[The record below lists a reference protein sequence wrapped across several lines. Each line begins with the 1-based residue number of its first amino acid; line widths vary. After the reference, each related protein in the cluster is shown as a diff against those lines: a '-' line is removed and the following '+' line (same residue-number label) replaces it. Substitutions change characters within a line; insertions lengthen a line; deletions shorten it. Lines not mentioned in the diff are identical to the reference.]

1 MPKISDIQTR
11 IYRDSE
17 LLENRSNKDKID
29 HVVRRLSPLVALLL
43 QINTLVTPHNLML
56 TRLNFVTMDGV
67 FDRVSPND
75 FLTYLSVLIQAINKK
90 RRISQSHHIF
100 NQLASDDVWVPFGEN
115 TDGNEN
121 LRFDPVKFATAVG
134 EAMSAAHQI
143 LTALASAPAASAP
156 AASAPAAS
164 APVSA
169 PVSAVSCNGHPF
181 SVDAASAQ
189 CMVIQTGPNA
199 YAQLDP
205 RMLYQQPVSA
215 QMMVVSCNG
224 LIRVSN
230 LTINHDYILTKP
242 GQVCVFS
249 LNPAGIIQ
257 LECRLNSATTDKDKK
272 IELRFPQT
280 PQTPEFHASVPV
292 TYPEKSKLIHFYDPS
307 VVRDPFGGFKGWN
320 LVMTYQTDSLT
331 AILTCGDNAKCIDAG
346 ERVYVVEVDVLKIS
360 MKFLKTMQNVRIH
373 GNMKLPHCPLETVV
387 AARFKTP
394 EELSESVCIMLDKL
408 GQDSTQPDLFRLPYL
423 YTLDVA
429 NNTCVKRKINHA
441 RMNRLPNEV
450 SLHYL
455 DDANYARLITQD
467 VEMMLMKNILF
478 QMTFTYGKF
487 GGEFRQCPEHSM
499 VIDFYI
505 RRPHG
510 AVGFHYDLTANFQVS
525 TLSLLYSM
533 PRDMVRPGPM
543 VAPLHLGAAVSPSTA
558 VTTFNVAR
566 NVCVVVNNVAA
577 THSTPHMATLTERGP
592 TKILFTREDNTT
604 TTREVFDFP
613 QMWVPEEFSKTIE
626 TTIKVPRSFLRLW
639 HVVYLGDAARYFL
652 SGPVSMFGNF
662 KSIVDDVIRIQNGW
676 FAANPCTCIYVGS
689 NDDIGPTTLSDAL
702 KAHKVQGKMGGR
714 QSRGPSHAPLREPS
728 RAPSGLF
735 QKLTQTNKS
744 KTYSVL
750 RATQIP
756 KVSPTRA
763 STMSSI
769 KEKIRAKLDHYKS
782 IFSNPDKNVVI
793 YLHKNSVRN
802 SATRRR
808 AASMGQL
815 SARQPSS
822 TRRRKT
828 RSAV

>member
-1 MPKISDIQTR
+1 
-11 IYRDSE
+11 
-17 LLENRSNKDKID
+17 
-29 HVVRRLSPLVALLL
+29 
-43 QINTLVTPHNLML
+43 
-56 TRLNFVTMDGV
+56 
-67 FDRVSPND
+67 
-75 FLTYLSVLIQAINKK
+75 
-90 RRISQSHHIF
+90 
-100 NQLASDDVWVPFGEN
+100 
-115 TDGNEN
+115 
-121 LRFDPVKFATAVG
+121 
-134 EAMSAAHQI
+134 
-143 LTALASAPAASAP
+143 
-156 AASAPAAS
+156 
-164 APVSA
+164 
-169 PVSAVSCNGHPF
+169 
-181 SVDAASAQ
+181 
-189 CMVIQTGPNA
+189 
-199 YAQLDP
+199 
-205 RMLYQQPVSA
+205 
-215 QMMVVSCNG
+215 
-224 LIRVSN
+224 
-230 LTINHDYILTKP
+230 
-242 GQVCVFS
+242 
-249 LNPAGIIQ
+249 
-257 LECRLNSATTDKDKK
+257 
-272 IELRFPQT
+272 
-280 PQTPEFHASVPV
+280 
-292 TYPEKSKLIHFYDPS
+292 
-307 VVRDPFGGFKGWN
+307 
-320 LVMTYQTDSLT
+320 
-331 AILTCGDNAKCIDAG
+331 
-346 ERVYVVEVDVLKIS
+346 
-360 MKFLKTMQNVRIH
+360 
-373 GNMKLPHCPLETVV
+373 
-387 AARFKTP
+387 
-394 EELSESVCIMLDKL
+394 
-408 GQDSTQPDLFRLPYL
+408 
-423 YTLDVA
+423 
-429 NNTCVKRKINHA
+429 
-441 RMNRLPNEV
+441 
-450 SLHYL
+450 
-455 DDANYARLITQD
+455 
-467 VEMMLMKNILF
+467 MMLMKNILF

-626 TTIKVPRSFLRLW
+626 ATMKVPRSFLRLW
-639 HVVYLGDAARYFL
+639 HVVYLGDAAREFL

-714 QSRGPSHAPLREPS
+714 QSRGPSHAPLRAPS

-735 QKLTQTNKS
+735 QKLTQSNKS
-744 KTYSVL
+744 KTYAVL
-750 RATQIP
+750 RTTQMP

-769 KEKIRAKLDHYKS
+769 KEKIRAKLDQYKT

-793 YLHKNSVRN
+793 YLHKKSGRN

>member
-17 LLENRSNKDKID
+17 LLENRSNKQKID
-29 HVVRRLSPLVALLL
+29 HVITRLSPLVALLL
-43 QINTLVTPHNLML
+43 QIDKLVTPHNLML
-56 TRLNFVTMDGV
+56 SGLNFATMDGV

-75 FLTYLSVLIQAINKK
+75 FLTYLSVLIQAIKK
-90 RRISQSHHIF
+90 TRKISQHIF

-115 TDGNEN
+115 TDVDGN
-121 LRFDPVKFATAVG
+121 LRFDPAKFATAVG
-134 EAMSAAHQI
+134 EAMSAAHQV
-143 LTALASAPAASAP
+143 LTAIASAPAASAP
-156 AASAPAAS
+156 VSAPAS

-189 CMVIQTGPNA
+189 CLVIQTGPNA
-199 YAQLDP
+199 YARLDP
-205 RMLYQQPVSA
+205 RMLYEQPVSA

-224 LIRVSN
+224 LIPVSS

-242 GQVCVFS
+242 GKACVFS

-257 LECRLNSATTDKDKK
+257 LECRLNSATTDEDKK
-272 IELRFPQT
+272 IELRF

-292 TYPEKSKLIHFYDPS
+292 TYPRKSKLIHFYDPS
-307 VVRDPFGGFKGWN
+307 VVRGTFRGFEGWN

-331 AILTCGDNAKCIDAG
+331 AILTCGDNAKCTDAG
-346 ERVYVVEVDVLKIS
+346 GRVYVVEVDVLKIS

-373 GNMKLPHCPLETVV
+373 GNMQLPHCPLETVV

-429 NNTCVKRKINHA
+429 NNTCVKRKITHA

-455 DDANYARLITQD
+455 DDANYARLITPE

-487 GGEFRQCPEHSM
+487 GSEFRQCPEHSM

-577 THSTPHMATLTERGP
+577 THSTPHMATLRRRGP
-592 TKILFTREDNTT
+592 TAVSFTREDNTT
-604 TTREVFDFP
+604 TTSEVFDFP

-626 TTIKVPRSFLRLW
+626 ATMKVPRSFLRLW
-639 HVVYLGDAARYFL
+639 HVVYLGDAAREFL
-652 SGPVSMFGNF
+652 SGPVSMFANF
-662 KSIVDDVIRIQNGW
+662 KSIVDDVIRIQTGW

-714 QSRGPSHAPLREPS
+714 QSRVPS

-735 QKLTQTNKS
+735 QKLTQSNKS
-744 KTYSVL
+744 KTYAVM
-750 RATQIP
+750 RATQMP

-769 KEKIRAKLDHYKS
+769 KEKIRAKLDQYKS

-793 YLHKNSVRN
+793 YLHKKSGRN

-815 SARQPSS
+815 STRQPSS

>member
-17 LLENRSNKDKID
+17 LLENRLNKDKID
-29 HVVRRLSPLVALLL
+29 HVVRILSPLVALLL
-43 QINTLVTPHNLML
+43 QIDKLVTPHNLML
-56 TRLNFVTMDGV
+56 SRLNFETMDGV

-75 FLTYLSVLIQAINKK
+75 FLTYLSVLIQAIKKK
-90 RRISQSHHIF
+90 RNISQHIF

-115 TDGNEN
+115 TDGDEN
-121 LRFDPVKFATAVG
+121 LHFDPAKFATAVG

-143 LTALASAPAASAP
+143 MTALDSAPAVSAP
-156 AASAPAAS
+156 AVSAPAS

-189 CMVIQTGPNA
+189 CLVIQTGPNA

-224 LIRVSN
+224 LIPVSS

-242 GQVCVFS
+242 GQACVFS

-280 PQTPEFHASVPV
+280 PEFHASVPV
-292 TYPEKSKLIHFYDPS
+292 TYPRKSKLIHFYEPS
-307 VVRDPFGGFKGWN
+307 VVRGTFRGFEGCN

-331 AILTCGDNAKCIDAG
+331 AILTCGDNAKCTDAG

-373 GNMKLPHCPLETVV
+373 GNMQLPHCPLETVV

-394 EELSESVCIMLDKL
+394 EELSESVCIMLDQL
-408 GQDSTQPDLFRLPYL
+408 GRDPTQPDLFRLPYL

-429 NNTCVKRKINHA
+429 NNTCVKRKITHA

-455 DDANYARLITQD
+455 DDANYARLITPD

-487 GGEFRQCPEHSM
+487 GREFRQCPEHSM

-543 VAPLHLGAAVSPSTA
+543 VAPLHLGAEVSPSTA

-577 THSTPHMATLTERGP
+577 THSTPDMATLRRRGP
-592 TKILFTREDNTT
+592 TAVSFTREDNTT
-604 TTREVFDFP
+604 TTRELFDFP

-626 TTIKVPRSFLRLW
+626 ATMKVPRSFLRLW
-639 HVVYLGDAARYFL
+639 HVVYLGNAARDFL
-652 SGPVSMFGNF
+652 SGPVSMFGKF
-662 KSIVDDVIRIQNGW
+662 KDIVDDVIRIQNGW
-676 FAANPCTCIYVGS
+676 FAENPCTCIYVGS

-714 QSRGPSHAPLREPS
+714 QSRGPSHAPLRAPS

-735 QKLTQTNKS
+735 QKLTQSNKS
-744 KTYSVL
+744 KTYAVL
-750 RATQIP
+750 RTTQMP

-769 KEKIRAKLDHYKS
+769 KEKIRAKLDQYKS

-793 YLHKNSVRN
+793 YLHKKSGRN

-815 SARQPSS
+815 STRQPSS